1 VFERFTDRARHVL
14 VLAQDE
20 ARELQ
25 HNFIGTEHILLGL
38 VAERDGVA
46 ARVLAS
52 FGLSL
57 AEIQDTVSKAVGPIP
72 GAGAGAAVHKP
83 PFTPRAKQVLE
94 YALREALQL
103 GHNYIGTEHLLLGV
117 IREGEGVG
125 AKVLAGSGV
134 ELTEVRDRVL
144 DTLSRYNLRQ
154 TPSLPRRLSTATNS
168 ALSQASAL
176 AKERALTTGQ
186 LLLGIL
192 AVEGSHAARALT
204 ALGVSRSAVEAKL
217 EEIPVDSTSDA
228 GPRPQTVEI
237 KVGNTSTV
245 ITDPELAAGLQQAGP
260 DEVQLALRQVI
271 EKHQRESPPD
281 LRPGDPTLP
290 D

>member
-1 VFERFTDRARHVL
+1 MFERFTDRARQVL

-20 ARELQ
+20 ARDLH

-38 VAERDGVA
+38 MAERDGVA

-57 AEIQDTVSKAVGPIP
+57 AEIQDTVAAAVSPV
-72 GAGAGAAVHKP
+72 ASAGAAVHKP

-117 IREGEGVG
+117 IRESDGVG
-125 AKVLAGSGV
+125 AKVLAGSGAD
-134 ELTEVRDRVL
+134 LTEVRSRVV
-144 DTLSRYNLRQ
+144 DTLSRYNLRPA
-154 TPSLPRRLSTATNS
+154 PSLPRRLSTATNS
-168 ALSQASAL
+168 ALSHATAL

-192 AVEGSHAARALT
+192 AVEGSHAARALN
-204 ALGVSRSAVEAKL
+204 ALGVSRNAVEAKL
-217 EEIPVDSTSDA
+217 EEIPIDSTSDA

-245 ITDPELAAGLQQAGP
+245 ITDPELAAGLQQAGL

-271 EKHQRESPPD
+271 EKRQRESPPD
-281 LRPGDPTLP
+281 LGPGSHDPA
-290 D
+290 

>member
-1 VFERFTDRARHVL
+1 MFERFTDRARHVL

-117 IREGEGVG
+117 IRESDGVG

-144 DTLSRYNLRQ
+144 DTLSRYNLRP
-154 TPSLPRRLSTATNS
+154 TPSLPRRLSSAANS
-168 ALSQASAL
+168 ALSQASSL
-176 AKERALTTGQ
+176 AKERAVTTGQ

-271 EKHQRESPPD
+271 EKRQREGSPD
-281 LRPGDPTLP
+281 LGPGDPTLP